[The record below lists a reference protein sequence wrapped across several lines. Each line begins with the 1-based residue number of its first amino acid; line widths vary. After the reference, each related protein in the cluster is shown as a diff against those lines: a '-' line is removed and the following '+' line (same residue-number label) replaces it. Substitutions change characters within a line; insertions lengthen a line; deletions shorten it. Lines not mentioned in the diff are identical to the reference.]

1 MRQIPR
7 LREMLDEKD
16 SAELHAIRAEIK
28 VRHPRKERSER
39 GEKPGLDM
47 DTEALYLRDGEVDRH
62 LTSGSYYGFADHVTR
77 WLHAYGYRAGMG
89 VRAADIALDAYAL
102 DCGVGPSMLVAANIE
117 RDRDRRIPSPGIEVG
132 QVAYDAKTGK
142 DRRLLRRAD
151 RGLLGEFEVWA
162 VQDCNAAAGSPVPW
176 DPDQVWPWVV
186 HVDTLVPC
194 RDDGRPI
201 RVTFSMPASGPPGS
215 HEWRA
220 AELAAVKRAGIHE
233 AMESFGFDPHQLGD
247 DTAEVPVVDVVR
259 QQAEDRRM
267 GNIAR
272 SQAETRAALEA
283 ALGGE
288 PELRTQPE
296 LARAVAAKIQM
307 LQIDAEHY
315 RSEAG
320 KVAALEG
327 SLVDMVHRETGLQVD
342 LDRSRAEIRSLQAKL
357 AAATLG
363 GTDAERLRDLE
374 AAGRDARDWLV
385 EAMNRRSNGGD
396 VDEVLALAHGRLE
409 AMNLGDG
416 DPDAEARTHA
426 YPDDSAGADDGRV
439 AALERAIVEAVG
451 LLACHDLHGD
461 ETALAARQAFE
472 GLGIPGLV
480 MVTRCASC
488 AEPIEGEAETCPDC
502 GVSLFNNVVAGL
514 EALGH
519 EEGDGDA

>member
-16 SAELHAIRAEIK
+16 STELHAIRAEIK

-39 GEKPGLDM
+39 GEKNKPGLDM
-47 DTEALYLRDGEVDRH
+47 DTEALYLRDGEIDRH

-89 VRAADIALDAYAL
+89 VRAADLALDAYAL

-151 RGLLGEFEVWA
+151 RGLLGGFEVWA

-176 DPDQVWPWVV
+176 DPDKVWPWVV

-201 RVTFSMPASGPPGS
+201 KVTFSMPAGGPPGS

-288 PELRTQPE
+288 PEL
-296 LARAVAAKIQM
+296 
-307 LQIDAEHY
+307 
-315 RSEAG
+315 
-320 KVAALEG
+320 
-327 SLVDMVHRETGLQVD
+327 TGLQVD

>member
-39 GEKPGLDM
+39 GEKNKPGLDM
-47 DTEALYLRDGEVDRH
+47 ETEVLYLRDGEVDRH
-62 LTSGSYYGFADHVTR
+62 LTSGSYYGFADHVAR

-102 DCGVGPSMLVAANIE
+102 DCGVGPSMLVAANVE

-151 RGLLGEFEVWA
+151 RGLLGGFEVWA

-186 HVDTLVPC
+186 HIDTLVPC
-194 RDDGRPI
+194 RENGLPI
-201 RVTFSMPASGPPGS
+201 KVTFSMPAGGAPGS
-215 HEWRA
+215 EEWRA

-233 AMESFGFDPHQLGD
+233 AMESFCYDPHQLGD
-247 DTAEVPVVDVVR
+247 DTAEVPVIDAVR
-259 QQAEDRRM
+259 QQV
-267 GNIAR
+267 
-272 SQAETRAALEA
+272 
-283 ALGGE
+283 
-288 PELRTQPE
+288 
-296 LARAVAAKIQM
+296 ARAVAAKIER
-307 LQIDAEHY
+307 LQIDADHY
-315 RSEAG
+315 RSEAA

-327 SLVDMVHRETGLQVD
+327 SLANMVHRETGLQVD
-342 LDRSRAEIRSLQAKL
+342 LDRARAEIRSLQAKL

-385 EAMNRRSNGGD
+385 EALNHRANGGD
-396 VDEVLALAHGRLE
+396 VDEVLDLAHGRLE

-416 DPDAEARTHA
+416 DPDAESRAHA
-426 YPDDSAGADDGRV
+426 HPDDSAGADEGRV
-439 AALERAIVEAVG
+439 AALERAIVDAVG

-461 ETALAARQAFE
+461 ETALAARQVFE
-472 GLGIPGLV
+472 GLGIPGLELV
-480 MVTRCASC
+480 SRCLIC
-488 AEPIEGEAETCPDC
+488 AEPIEGEVDKCPDC
-502 GVSLFNNVVAGL
+502 GVSLDNGNLIRGL
-514 EALGH
+514 EAIGV
-519 EEGDGDA
+519 EDDDDA